1 MTWVALIAGRY
12 AGWENACAF
21 EVTDNAARRRARLG
35 SSMGD
40 G

>member
-1 MTWVALIAGRY
+1 MVERIAGRY
-12 AGWENACAF
+12 AGWEDARAF
-21 EVTDNAARRRARLG
+21 EVTDNAARKRARLG